1 MSNDAPKILVTR
13 RMPEAVNKKL
23 KSHFTVSLNESDK
36 LFTNS
41 ELRRALQE
49 ADGILCSVTEKF
61 SQTILD
67 VANRRTQ
74 IISNFGVGLDHIDLN
89 FSKSSNII
97 VTNTPDVLTDATAD
111 LTILLILSATR
122 KAYMWEKKL
131 RSGLWRGFS
140 AVEGLGVSLR
150 GKTLGI
156 IGMGRIGK
164 AVARRAHQ
172 AFGMKIVYF
181 NRSYIGS
188 VDFPARP
195 SPSIGH
201 VFKEADVISI
211 HLPGD
216 KSNHGLINRE
226 KINLMKAKA
235 HLINTSR
242 GEVVDQE
249 ALVDALTSGRIAGA
263 GLDVFQGEP
272 HIPQSLMKLKNVT
285 LLPHIGSATQ
295 EARDAMG
302 LLAVDNLIAHFG
314 KKQYLSRV
322 V

>member
-1 MSNDAPKILVTR
+1 MSSVAPKILVTR

-23 KSHFTVSLNESDK
+23 KSHFTVSLNETDK
-36 LFTNS
+36 LFTSS
-41 ELRRALQE
+41 ELRKALEE

-61 SQTILD
+61 SRTILD
-67 VANRRTQ
+67 LSKRKTQ

-89 FSKSSNII
+89 FAKSSNIV

-111 LTILLILSATR
+111 LTILLILSSTR
-122 KAYMWEKKL
+122 KAYSWEKKL
-131 RSGLWRGFS
+131 RSGLWSGFS
-140 AVEGLGVSLR
+140 PVEDLGVSLR
-150 GKTLGI
+150 GKTLGV

-172 AFGMKIVYF
+172 GFGMKVVYF

-188 VDFPARP
+188 IDFPARP
-195 SPSIGH
+195 AQSIGH
-201 VFKEADVISI
+201 VIREADVISI

-216 KSNHGLINRE
+216 KSNHGLINKE
-226 KINLMKAKA
+226 KISLMRAHA

-242 GEVVDQE
+242 GEVIDQE
-249 ALVDALTSGRIAGA
+249 ALVDALSSGRIAGA
-263 GLDVFQGEP
+263 GLDVFQNEP
-272 HIPQSLMKLKNVT
+272 HVPQSLTSLKNVT

-302 LLAVDNLIAHFG
+302 FLAVDNLIAHFG
-314 KKQYLSRV
+314 QKQYPSRV

>member
-1 MSNDAPKILVTR
+1 MSDDIPKILVTR
-13 RMPEAVNKKL
+13 KMPESVNKKL

-41 ELRRALQE
+41 ELVRALQQ

-61 SQTILD
+61 SKNILD
-67 VANRRTQ
+67 VPNRKTQ
-74 IISNFGVGLDHIDLN
+74 IISNFGVGLDHIDLS
-89 FSKSSNII
+89 FAKSSGII

-111 LTILLILSATR
+111 LTILLILSSTR
-122 KAYMWEKKL
+122 KAYLWEKKL
-131 RSGLWRGFS
+131 RSGLWDGFS
-140 AVEGLGVSLR
+140 PVEDLGVSLR

-164 AVARRAHQ
+164 AVARRAYQ
-172 AFGMKIVYF
+172 AFGMKVVYF

-188 VDFPARP
+188 IDFPAR
-195 SPSIGH
+195 SAQSIGH
-201 VFKEADVISI
+201 VIREADIISI

-216 KSNHGLINRE
+216 QSNHGLINRE
-226 KINLMKAKA
+226 KINLMKADA

-242 GEVVDQE
+242 GEVIEQQALVE
-249 ALVDALTSGRIAGA
+249 ALNSGRIAGA
-263 GLDVFQGEP
+263 GLDVFVNEP
-272 HIPQSLMKLKNVT
+272 YIPEALINLQNVT
-285 LLPHIGSATQ
+285 LLPHIGSATK

-314 KKQYLSRV
+314 EKQYPSRV